1 MSCYCPGGCGRNI
14 PYIFPHKGCHYVV
27 YSCLWWS
34 TTHITEDARP
44 KIIDA
49 LLTLILRIE
58 KILEF
63 RGGLF
68 NDAERKSTASERE
81 FLAMTNAVED
91 RRYWTLHGKK
101 VMFHVD
107 HRALLSYTNK
117 QLITP
122 KIWRR
127 MDHVLREIEIEI
139 QYRPGKEMLAD
150 EFTRLT
156 EDQSD
161 GRYLGILLER
171 RHFSDEAWEDIVRVG
186 GGNSQDI
193 YPSKR
198 TGNDQEVLPEYAM
211 HLPSGIGDHRA

>member
-1 MSCYCPGGCGRNI
+1 MEPITKMFKKGVKWEWGPQQEEAWQRWLKLVPEI
-14 PYIFPHKGCHYVV
+14 LHKFDPTLQLHIETNASNSGWAAV
-27 YSCLWWS
+27 YYQVDHLG
-34 TTHITEDARP
+34 E
-44 KIIDA
+44 
-49 LLTLILRIE
+49 E

-68 NDAERKSTASERE
+68 NEAERKSTASERE

-91 RRYWTLHGKK
+91 RRYWTLHGLK

-107 HRALLSYTNK
+107 HRALLAYTNK

-127 MDHVLREIEIEI
+127 MDHVLRELELEI

-171 RHFSDEAWEDIVRVG
+171 KHFSDRAWEDIVKAGV
-186 GGNSQDI
+186 GNSQDI
-193 YPSKR
+193 YPSEK
-198 TGNDQEVLPEYAM
+198 TGDDQEVLPE
-211 HLPSGIGDHRA
+211 